1 MAFNPLSPLGVA
13 ATTVQFIS
21 FTQNLVRRTV
31 LKDGQLEAKAQNF
44 ERDIVTRELAHL
56 SRQLSLQDDL
66 NTASDEA
73 SDSLKAIANECQQ
86 VAEELLSVL
95 RQIESPKKKHSHR
108 AVTSKKLANFRL
120 ALASFW
126 SEGKIVQL
134 ETRLDRFRK
143 QLVLNLLVSL
153 R

>member
-31 LKDGQLEAKAQNF
+31 LKDGQLEAKAQHF
-44 ERDIVTRELAHL
+44 DREHAA
-56 SRQLSLQDDL
+56 LSLECL
-66 NTASDEA
+66 SKELEKSDGMDVGENETTE
-73 SDSLKAIANECQQ
+73 SLQAIARECSQ
-86 VAEELLSVL
+86 VARELLSAL
-95 RQIESPKKKHSHR
+95 SRIRGCKPHQSGR
-108 AVTSKKLANFRL
+108 AASSKTFADFRL
-120 ALASFW
+120 ALRSLW
-126 SEGKIVQL
+126 SEEKIAQL
-134 ETRLDRFRK
+134 ESRLRRFRD